1 MSEMLGNHYFITRQ
15 FDKAAVH
22 LEKALTVGKPAD
34 QIKKKLVI
42 CYIQVGQI
50 EKALHYFYEL
60 VKKNP
65 QIIIDTDPYWDDC
78 PCYEIIPE
86 LEKKTSI
93 TDAAPDDALI
103 LGMLYLYCDVQKSIA
118 YLKQCSQH
126 HKNNQLIKG
135 IIKRLNA
142 LDRVV

>member
-1 MSEMLGNHYFITRQ
+1 MSEMLGNHYFIARQ
-15 FDKAAVH
+15 FDKAAKH
-22 LEKALTVGKPAD
+22 LEDALTVSQHAD

-42 CYIQVGQI
+42 CYIQIGQI

-86 LEKKTSI
+86 LENKKEV
-93 TDAAPDDALI
+93 TDTLSDYALI
-103 LGMLYLYCDVQKSIA
+103 LGMLYLYCDVQKSID
-118 YLKQCSQH
+118 YLKDYPGNQ
-126 HKNNQLIKG
+126 KNNRIIQA
-135 IIKRLNA
+135 IIKKLSE
-142 LDRVV
+142 LDQVV